1 MTQAKYTVAG
11 SGGGCFTGD
20 TLVSTPDGQV
30 RIDELKEGS
39 EVISFDDK
47 GNTHVAKV
55 LKVHV
60 HEDEQV
66 YRYGFWGDEYVD
78 ATPNHWVLNQYNAF
92 VAIGSLGFDDCL
104 IDVMGHLR
112 PMMSR
117 KELGTFTVYNLTVE
131 RQHTFIANNIR
142 VHNAGLGARIAG
154 AGGGGR
160 KSGGGSHTPTE
171 ADDTLQSVQFA
182 SVLDLISEGEIQGLE
197 DGNKSIFLEDTPIEN
212 IDGTSNFND
221 FSVVT
226 RTGTQTQAHISG
238 DFGSTQSEQAV
249 NAEVSNGSP
258 VTRSITDTDVDR
270 VRVTLT
276 IPSLRIVENDGDI
289 VGHSVSIKI
298 QVQYNGGGFNDVISD
313 TISGKSSARYQRDY
327 MITLD
332 GAFPVDLRMVRVS
345 DDETSTRRASSTI
358 FQAYTEIIDEKFRYP
373 NAALV
378 GLRFDSRQFGSI
390 PSRKYLIRGIK
401 IGVPTNAKIDTSAT
415 TRLVVSTGATEN
427 ISNGIPGRITYSGV
441 WNGQLSTDS
450 GAPGGPVWTND
461 PAWCLYDLLTSTRY
475 GAGIPE
481 DTLDRYDFFAI
492 SQYCNALVDDGK
504 GGQETRFSLNML
516 INTRDEVYNVIQQLT
531 AIFRGIAYYGSG
543 SLVLLQDK
551 PTDAQY
557 LLGPSNVV
565 NGTFSYSGS
574 SQKSRHTVA
583 VVAWQSY
590 DTRGDLEYEYVEDH
604 AAVAKYGIIKKDIKA
619 IGCYSQG
626 QAHRLGKWTL
636 LSEQNLTETCE
647 FAVAIESG
655 IILRPGMVVD
665 IADPMR
671 GGTRR
676 SGRVSSA
683 TTTVVTIDS
692 DTDLSVNL
700 AATPTLSVLLPTGLV
715 ETKNISSIS
724 GTDITV
730 DEAFSEAPNAAAVYL
745 IDTTDIQVQ
754 KFRVLSVAESGD
766 GVYGVSAIAYNESIY
781 AAIEEDV
788 SLTTRDITNLSAT
801 PAAPEALTGTEFLYQ
816 EGQTVH
822 TGFDFSWSHDRINT
836 NDFLVKYKLDN
847 DNFTTLVTS
856 NPSITLRALRAGT
869 LSVQVLARNY
879 LGKQST
885 ISTATF
891 TLVGK
896 TAVPADVQNL
906 SIEPISAN
914 SARLRWDQT
923 VDLDVK
929 VNGLVHI
936 KHSNLT
942 DGTATWP
949 NSVDLIPAVAGN
961 STEAIVPLVAGEIF
975 AKFEDDLGNKSTNAT
990 SVIMQFPDTLG
1001 RLAVQTRREDLDSP
1015 PFQGT
1020 KTDCFY
1026 DEGLDALIIDGD
1038 EELDDQADFD
1048 EISSL
1053 DTLGDILSSAEYQ
1066 FVNALDLGARF
1077 SLDIQRRFVT
1087 RAFFPND
1094 LIDSRTANVDTW
1106 NDFDGT
1112 EADAVNAKLYFR
1124 STNDDPSGSPTYGAW
1139 QEFVSGTFEARAFQ
1153 FKTELNSSDIAQN
1166 ILIDELG
1173 YEATF
1178 QRRQENSNGTI
1189 ASGTST
1195 KSVTFD
1201 KAFFVGTASLG
1212 GSNAYLPSVAVT
1224 VQNLGDGERLNVSN
1238 VSATGFDVDILN
1250 SSNSPVNRNFTYAAV
1265 GYGKAV

>member
-1 MTQAKYTVAG
+1 MTQAKYVAG
-11 SGGGCFTGD
+11 AGGGGGGCFAGD
-20 TLVSTPDGQV
+20 TLVSTPEGQV
-30 RIDELKEGS
+30 RIDELKEGN

-47 GNTHVAKV
+47 GKTHVAKV

-60 HEDEQV
+60 HENEKV

-117 KELGTFTVYNLTVE
+117 EELGTSTVYNLTVE
-131 RQHTFIANNIR
+131 RRHTFIANNIR
-142 VHNAGLGARIAG
+142 VHNAGIGQRIVG

-171 ADDTLQSVQFA
+171 ADDTLQSVQYA
-182 SVLDLISEGEIQGLE
+182 SVLDLLCEGEIEGLE
-197 DGNKSIFLEDTPIEN
+197 EGNKSIFLEDTPIEN
-212 IDGTSNFND
+212 SDGTNNFND

-226 RTGTQTQAHISG
+226 RPGTQTQTHIPG
-238 DFGSTQSEQAV
+238 DFKSTQSEQAV
-249 NAEVSNGSP
+249 NAEVANGSP

-276 IPSLRIVENDGDI
+276 IPSLRIVEDDGDI
-289 VGHSVSIKI
+289 VGHKVSIKI
-298 QVQYNGGGFNDVISD
+298 QVQYNGGGFNDVIED
-313 TISGKSSARYQRDY
+313 TIKGKSSARYQRDY

-332 GAFPVDLRMVRVS
+332 GAFPVDIRMVRVS
-345 DDETSTRRASSTI
+345 ANETSTRRASSTI

-373 NAALV
+373 NTALV
-378 GLRFDSRQFGSI
+378 GMRFDSRQFGSV

-401 IGVPTNAKIDTSAT
+401 VKIPSNATVDTT
-415 TRLVVSTGATEN
+415 THL
-427 ISNGIPGRITYSGV
+427 GRITYSGV
-441 WNGQLSTDS
+441 WDGTFSAAT
-450 GAPGGPVWTND
+450 WTND
-461 PAWCLYDLLTSTRY
+461 PAWCLYDLLISDRY

-504 GGQETRFSLNML
+504 GGEEPRFSLNIL
-516 INTRDEVYNVIQQLT
+516 INSRDEVYNVIQQLT

-551 PTDAQY
+551 PADAQY

-574 SQKSRHTVA
+574 SQKARHTVA

-604 AAVAKYGIIKKDIKA
+604 DAVAKYGIIKKDIKA

-683 TTTVVTIDS
+683 TTTVITIDS

-700 AATPTLSVLLPTGLV
+700 SASPTLSVLLPTGLV
-715 ETKNISSIS
+715 ETKAISSIS
-724 GTDITV
+724 GADITV

-754 KFRVLSVAESGD
+754 KFRVLSVAESSD

-781 AAIEEDV
+781 AAVEEDV
-788 SLTTRDITNLSAT
+788 ALTTRDITNLSGT
-801 PAAPEALTGTEFLYQ
+801 PTAPEALTGTEFLYQ

-822 TGFDFSWSHDRINT
+822 TGFDFSWTHDRINT
-836 NDFLVKYKLDN
+836 NDFLVRYRIDS
-847 DNFTTLVTS
+847 DNFESLDTN

-869 LSVQVLARNY
+869 LDVQVSARNF
-879 LGKQST
+879 LGNQST

-891 TLVGK
+891 ELVGK

-923 VDLDVK
+923 TDLDVK

-1001 RLAVQTRREDLDSP
+1001 RLAIETRREDLDSP

-1020 KTDCFY
+1020 RTDCTY
-1026 DEGLDALIIDGD
+1026 IEDLDALVIDGD
-1038 EELDDQADFD
+1038 EDLDDATDFD
-1048 EISSL
+1048 EI
-1053 DTLGDILSSAEYQ
+1053 DDFDNMGDVLASAEYQ

-1087 RAFFPND
+1087 RAFFPNA
-1094 LIDSRTANVDTW
+1094 LIDSRSANVDDW
-1106 NDFDGT
+1106 SDFDGDD
-1112 EADAVNAKLYFR
+1112 ADAVNAKLYFR

-1139 QEFVSGTFEARAFQ
+1139 QEFISGTFEARAFQ
-1153 FKTELNSSDIAQN
+1153 FKAELTSSDTGQN
-1166 ILIDELG
+1166 ILVDELG

-1201 KAFFVGTASLG
+1201 KAFFTGTASLG
-1212 GSNAYLPSVAVT
+1212 GTNAYLPSVAVT
-1224 VQNLGDGERLNVSN
+1224 VQNLGNGERLNVSN

-1250 SSNSPVNRNFTYAAV
+1250 SSDANVDRNFTYAAV

>member
-1 MTQAKYTVAG
+1 
-11 SGGGCFTGD
+11 
-20 TLVSTPDGQV
+20 
-30 RIDELKEGS
+30 
-39 EVISFDDK
+39 
-47 GNTHVAKV
+47 
-55 LKVHV
+55 
-60 HEDEQV
+60 
-66 YRYGFWGDEYVD
+66 
-78 ATPNHWVLNQYNAF
+78 
-92 VAIGSLGFDDCL
+92 
-104 IDVMGHLR
+104 
-112 PMMSR
+112 MS
-117 KELGTFTVYNLTVE
+117 KNK
-131 RQHTFIANNIR
+131 
-142 VHNAGLGARIAG
+142 
-154 AGGGGR
+154 GGGG
-160 KSGGGSHTPTE
+160 GGTPTE

-182 SVLDLISEGEIQGLE
+182 TVLDLISEGEIDGLD
-197 DGNKSIFLEDTPIEN
+197 DGNKSIFLDDTPIEN
-212 IDGTSNFND
+212 ANGRNNFSNF
-221 FSVVT
+221 SIVT
-226 RTGTQTQAHISG
+226 RVGTQTQTHIRG
-238 DFGSTQSEQAV
+238 DFRGTQSEQPV
-249 NAEVSNGSP
+249 NAEVTFGNP
-258 VTRSITDTDVDR
+258 VTRTITDTNVDR

-276 IPSLRIVENDGDI
+276 IPSLRRITDEGNILGNRVT
-289 VGHSVSIKI
+289 IKI
-298 QVQYNGGGFNDVISD
+298 KVQYNGGGFNDVIED
-313 TISGKSSARYQRDY
+313 RVGGKSSARYQRDY
-327 MITLD
+327 MVALD
-332 GAFPVDLRMVRVS
+332 GAFPVDIRMVRVS
-345 DDETSTRRASSTI
+345 EDETSTRRASSTF
-358 FQAYTEIIDEKFRYP
+358 FQSYTEIIDEKLRYP
-373 NAALV
+373 NSALV

-401 IGVPTNAKIDTSAT
+401 VKIPSNATVDTT
-415 TRLVVSTGATEN
+415 THL
-427 ISNGIPGRITYSGV
+427 GRISYSGV
-441 WNGQLSTDS
+441 WDGTFQAAT
-450 GAPGGPVWTND
+450 WTSD
-461 PAWCLYDLLTSTRY
+461 PAWCLYDLLINDRY
-475 GAGIPE
+475 GAGVPE
-481 DTLDRYDFFAI
+481 DTLDKYDFFAI
-492 SQYCNALVDDGK
+492 SKYCRVLVDDGK
-504 GGQETRFSLNML
+504 GGREPRFSLNIL
-516 INTRDEVYNVIQQLT
+516 INSRDEVYNVIQQLT
-531 AIFRGIAYYGSG
+531 AIFRGIAYYSAG

-565 NGTFSYSGS
+565 DGTFSYSGS
-574 SQKSRHTVA
+574 AQKSRHTVA

-590 DTRGDLEYEYVEDH
+590 DTRGDVEYEYVEDH
-604 AAVAKYGIIKKDIKA
+604 AAVAKYGIIKKEIKA
-619 IGCYSQG
+619 LGCYSQG
-626 QAHRLGKWTL
+626 QAHRLGKWAL

-700 AATPTLSVLLPTGLV
+700 SNSPTLSVLLPTGLV
-715 ETKNISSIS
+715 ETKTISSIS
-724 GTDITV
+724 GAAITV
-730 DEAFSEAPNAAAVYL
+730 SSAFSEAPNAAAVYL
-745 IDTTDIQVQ
+745 IQTSDIESQQ
-754 KFRVLSVAESGD
+754 FRVLSVAEASD

-781 AAIEEDV
+781 DAIEEDV
-788 SLTTRDITNLSAT
+788 SLTTRDINNLSGT
-801 PAAPEALTGTEFLYQ
+801 PAAPEGLTGTEFLYE

-822 TGFDFSWSHDRINT
+822 TGFDLSWTHERVNVNDFRVKYRIDDDNFRGLNT
-836 NDFLVKYKLDN
+836 N
-847 DNFTTLVTS
+847 

-869 LSVQVLARNY
+869 LSVEVVARNY
-879 LGKQST
+879 LRKQST
-885 ISTATF
+885 IARATF
-891 TLVGK
+891 ELVGK
-896 TAVPADVQNL
+896 TAVPGDVQNL

-923 VDLDVK
+923 VDLDVR

-990 SVIMQFPDTLG
+990 SVIMQLPDTLG

-1015 PFQGT
+1015 PFQGN
-1020 KTDCFY
+1020 KTGCFY

-1038 EELDDQADFD
+1038 ENIDDQADFD
-1048 EISSL
+1048 EISSF
-1053 DTLGDILSSAEYQ
+1053 DTLGDILSSAEYE
-1066 FVNALDLGARF
+1066 FVNTLDLGARF
-1077 SLDIQRRFVT
+1077 SLDLQRRFVT
-1087 RAFFPND
+1087 RAFFPSD

-1112 EADAVNAKLYFR
+1112 EADAVNAALYLR

-1153 FKTELNSSDIAQN
+1153 FKAELQSSDIAQN

-1201 KAFFVGTASLG
+1201 KAFFTGSAALG
-1212 GSNAYLPSVAVT
+1212 GTNAYLPSVAVT
-1224 VQNLGDGERLNVSN
+1224 VQNLGNGERLNVSN

-1250 SSNSPVNRNFTYAAV
+1250 SSDANVDRNFTYAAV
-1265 GYGKAV
+1265 GYGRAV

>member
-1 MTQAKYTVAG
+1 MTQAKYVAG
-11 SGGGCFTGD
+11 AGGGGGGCFTGD
-20 TLVSTPDGQV
+20 TLVSTPEGQV
-30 RIDELKEGS
+30 RIDELKEGN

-60 HEDEQV
+60 HENEQV

-112 PMMSR
+112 PIMSR
-117 KELGTFTVYNLTVE
+117 EELGTFTVYNLTVE
-131 RQHTFIANNIR
+131 RRHTFIANNIR
-142 VHNAGLGARIAG
+142 VHNAGIGQRIAG

-171 ADDTLQSVQFA
+171 ADDTLQSVQYA
-182 SVLDLISEGEIQGLE
+182 SVLDLLCEGEIEGLE
-197 DGNKSIFLEDTPIEN
+197 EGNKSIFLEDTPIEN
-212 IDGTSNFND
+212 SDGTNNFKD

-226 RTGTQTQAHISG
+226 RTGTQTQTHIPG
-238 DFGSTQSEQAV
+238 DFKSTQSEQAV
-249 NAEVSNGSP
+249 NAEVANGSP

-276 IPSLRIVENDGDI
+276 IPSLRIVEDDGDI

-298 QVQYNGGGFNDVISD
+298 QIQYNGGGFNDVIED
-313 TISGKSSARYQRDY
+313 TIKGKSSARYQRDY

-332 GAFPVDLRMVRVS
+332 GAFPVDIRMVRVS
-345 DDETSTRRASSTI
+345 ANETSTRRASSTI

-373 NAALV
+373 NTALV
-378 GLRFDSRQFGSI
+378 GLRFDSRQFGSV

-401 IGVPTNAKIDTSAT
+401 VKIPSNATVDTT
-415 TRLVVSTGATEN
+415 THL
-427 ISNGIPGRITYSGV
+427 GRITYSGV
-441 WNGQLSTDS
+441 WDGTFSAAT
-450 GAPGGPVWTND
+450 WTND
-461 PAWCLYDLLTSTRY
+461 PAWCLYDLLISDRY

-504 GGQETRFSLNML
+504 GGEEPRFSLNIL
-516 INTRDEVYNVIQQLT
+516 INSRDEVYNVIQQLT

-551 PTDAQY
+551 PADAQY

-574 SQKSRHTVA
+574 SQKARHTVA

-604 AAVAKYGIIKKDIKA
+604 AAVAKHGIIKKDIKA

-683 TTTVVTIDS
+683 TTTVITIDS
-692 DTDLSVNL
+692 DTDLSVSL
-700 AATPTLSVLLPTGLV
+700 SASPTLSVLLPTGLV
-715 ETKNISSIS
+715 ETKTISSIS
-724 GTDITV
+724 GADITV

-754 KFRVLSVAESGD
+754 KFRVLSVAESSD
-766 GVYGVSAIAYNESIY
+766 GVYGISAIAYNESIY
-781 AAIEEDV
+781 AAVEEDV
-788 SLTTRDITNLSAT
+788 ALTTRDITDLSGT
-801 PAAPEALTGTEFLYQ
+801 PNAPEALTGTEFLYQ

-822 TGFDFSWSHDRINT
+822 TGFDLSWTHDRINT
-836 NDFLVKYKLDN
+836 NDFLVRYRIDS
-847 DNFTTLVTS
+847 DNFESLDTN

-869 LSVQVLARNY
+869 LDVQVSARNF
-879 LGKQST
+879 LGNQST

-891 TLVGK
+891 ELVGK
-896 TAVPADVQNL
+896 TAVPGDVQNL
-906 SIEPISAN
+906 SIEAISAN

-1038 EELDDQADFD
+1038 EDIDDQTDFD
-1048 EISSL
+1048 DISSF

-1066 FVNALDLGARF
+1066 FVNTLDLGARF

-1087 RAFFPND
+1087 RAFFPNA
-1094 LIDSRTANVDTW
+1094 LIDSRSANVDDW
-1106 NDFDGT
+1106 SDFDGDD
-1112 EADAVNAKLYFR
+1112 ADAVNAKLYFR
-1124 STNDDPSGSPTYGAW
+1124 STNDDPAGSPTYGAW
-1139 QEFVSGTFEARAFQ
+1139 QEFISGTFEARAFQ
-1153 FKTELNSSDIAQN
+1153 FKAELSSSDTGQN
-1166 ILIDELG
+1166 ILVDELG

-1224 VQNLGDGERLNVSN
+1224 VQNLGNGERLNVSN

-1250 SSNSPVNRNFTYAAV
+1250 SSDANVNRNFTYAAV

>member
-1 MTQAKYTVAG
+1 MTQAKYVAG
-11 SGGGCFTGD
+11 AGGGGGGCFTGE
-20 TLVSTPDGQV
+20 TLVSTPEGQV

-60 HEDEQV
+60 HKNEQV
-66 YRYGFWGDEYVD
+66 FRYGFWGDEFID

-117 KELGTFTVYNLTVE
+117 KDIGTATVYNLTVE

-142 VHNAGLGARIAG
+142 VHNAGIGQRIAG

-160 KSGGGSHTPTE
+160 KSGGGSSHTPTE

-182 SVLDLISEGEIQGLE
+182 TVLDLISEGEIEGLE
-197 DGNKSIFLEDTPIEN
+197 NGNKSIFLQDTPVEN
-212 IDGTSNFND
+212 ADGSNNFNN
-221 FSVVT
+221 FSVST
-226 RTGTQTQAHISG
+226 RNGTQTQTHISG
-238 DFGSTQSEQAV
+238 DFRSTLSEQQV
-249 NAEVSNGSP
+249 DAEVTNGSP
-258 VTRSITDTDVDR
+258 ITRSITDTDVDR

-276 IPSLRIVENDGDI
+276 IPSLRIVEDDGDI
-289 VGHSVSIKI
+289 TGHSVRIKF
-298 QVQYNGGGFNDVISD
+298 QVQYNGGGYNDVIDD
-313 TISGKSSARYQRDY
+313 TIRGKSSARYQRDY
-327 MITLD
+327 MITLS
-332 GAFPVDLRMVRVS
+332 GAFPVDIRMVRVS
-345 DDETSTRRASSTI
+345 ADESSTRRSSST
-358 FQAYTEIIDEKFRYP
+358 FFTSYTEIIDEKFRYP
-373 NAALV
+373 NSALV
-378 GLRFDSRQFGSI
+378 GLRFDSRQFSSV

-401 IGVPTNAKIDTSAT
+401 VKIPSNATVDTT
-415 TRLVVSTGATEN
+415 THL
-427 ISNGIPGRITYSGV
+427 GRITYSGV
-441 WNGQLSTDS
+441 WDGTFSAAT
-450 GAPGGPVWTND
+450 WTND
-461 PAWCLYDLLTSTRY
+461 PAWCLYDLLINTRY
-475 GAGIPE
+475 GAGVPE
-481 DTLDRYDFFAI
+481 DTLDRYDFFAV

-504 GGQETRFSLNML
+504 GGQEPRFSLNML
-516 INTRDEVYNVIQQLT
+516 INSRDEVFNVIKQLT
-531 AIFRGIAYYGSG
+531 AVFRGIAYYGSG

-557 LLGPSNVV
+557 LLGPANVV
-565 NGTFSYSGS
+565 NGVFSYSGTA
-574 SQKSRHTVA
+574 QKARHTVA
-583 VVAWQSY
+583 VVGWQSY
-590 DTRGDLEYEYVEDH
+590 DTRGDTEYEYVEDH
-604 AAVAKYGIIKKDIKA
+604 DAVAKYGIIKKDIKA
-619 IGCYSQG
+619 VGTYSQG

-636 LSEQNLTETCE
+636 LSEQNLTETCD
-647 FAVAIESG
+647 FSVAIESG

-683 TTTVVTIDS
+683 TTENITVDS
-692 DTDLSVNL
+692 DTDLSVDLDNS
-700 AATPTLSVLLPTGLV
+700 PTISVLMPTGLV
-715 ETKNISSIS
+715 ETKNINSIEGRQINFA
-724 GTDITV
+724 GTL
-730 DEAFSEAPNAAAVYL
+730 SEAPNAGAVYL
-745 IDTTDIQVQ
+745 IQTSDIESQQ
-754 KFRVLSVAESGD
+754 FRVLSVEESGD
-766 GVYGVSAIAYNESIY
+766 GVYSVSAVAYNESIY
-781 AAIEEDV
+781 NAIEQDV
-788 SLTTRDITNLSAT
+788 SLTTRDITNITAT
-801 PAAPEALTGTEFLYQ
+801 PETPENLTGNEFLYQ

-822 TGFDFSWSHDRINT
+822 TGFDLSWSHNRINVS
-836 NDFLVKYKLDN
+836 DFLVEYKIDN
-847 DNFTTLVTS
+847 DNFTELIS
-856 NPSITLRALRAGT
+856 SSPSVTLRALRAGT
-869 LSVQVLARNY
+869 LTVQVLARNY
-879 LGKQST
+879 LRNQST
-885 ISTATF
+885 VAEATF

-896 TAVPADVQNL
+896 TAVPGDVQNL
-906 SIEPISAN
+906 SIEAISAN
-914 SARLRWDQT
+914 SARLRWDKT

-975 AKFEDDLGNKSTNAT
+975 AKFEDDLGNKSANAT

-1026 DEGLDALIIDGD
+1026 DEDLDALIIDGD
-1038 EELDDQADFD
+1038 EQFDDQAEVDT
-1048 EISSL
+1048 ISSF

-1066 FVNALDLGARF
+1066 FANALDLGARF

-1139 QEFVSGTFEARAFQ
+1139 REFISGTFEARAFQ
-1153 FKTELNSSDIAQN
+1153 FKAELSSSDIAQN

-1224 VQNLGDGERLNVSN
+1224 VQNLGNGERLNVSN